1 MEWCREFLIGEAIW
15 TGILVGWFP
24 FFLLVSKNV
33 KNFCAF
39 ANVVCQSCI
48 LEEMVIRKLERKA
61 R

>member
-1 MEWCREFLIGEAIW
+1 MVSRIFNRGSDLERYLGW
-15 TGILVGWFP
+15 LVS
-24 FFLLVSKNV
+24 FFSFGSKNV

>member
-15 TGILVGWFP
+15 KDILVGWFP

-39 ANVVCQSCI
+39 ANVVCQSYI
-48 LEEMVIRKLERKA
+48 VEEME
-61 R
+61 